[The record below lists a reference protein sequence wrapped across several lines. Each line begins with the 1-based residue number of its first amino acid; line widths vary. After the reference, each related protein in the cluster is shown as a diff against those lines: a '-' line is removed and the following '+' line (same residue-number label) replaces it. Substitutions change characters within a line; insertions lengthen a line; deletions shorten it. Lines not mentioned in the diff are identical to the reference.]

1 MYVAIYCGSSMGTE
15 KIYEEKAKD
24 VAKAFAQ
31 NNMNIVYGGSES
43 GLMGVVSSEGMKL
56 GIDVIGVITK
66 NLAKKE
72 IAKNDIT
79 ELHTL
84 ANIRE
89 RKAKMSEIADAFIAM
104 PGGYGTFEEIFEMLT
119 EHQIGY
125 HKKPCA
131 FYNVNGYYDKLIEFL
146 DVSVKNGFIE
156 RRHKEMLIV
165 SDDIEEIITSIKN
178 YQPPKAKW
186 E

>member
-1 MYVAIYCGSSMGTE
+1 MG
-15 KIYEEKAKD
+15 
-24 VAKAFAQ
+24 
-31 NNMNIVYGGSES
+31 
-43 GLMGVVSSEGMKL
+43 
-56 GIDVIGVITK
+56 
-66 NLAKKE
+66 
-72 IAKNDIT
+72 T

-146 DVSVKNGFIE
+146 DDSVENGFIE